1 MPQLPWLDD
10 TYFLDASVRNDMS
23 STLSPNHNSYWYG
36 GLSASVLAHK
46 WVNAEW
52 LNFWKLRASAAQVGT
67 TLNAYNIYP
76 TYSPGYQLWFTC
88 YNV

>member
-1 MPQLPWLDD
+1 MCIRD
-10 TYFLDASVRNDMS
+10 S
-23 STLSPNHNSYWYG
+23 WYG

-67 TLNAYNIYP
+67 TLDAYNR
-76 TYSPGYQLWFTC
+76 C
-88 YNV
+88 V

>member
-1 MPQLPWLDD
+1 MPQLLWAGMILI
-10 TYFLDASVRNDMS
+10 FLTFVRNDMS

-52 LNFWKLRASAAQVGT
+52 LNFWKTA
-67 TLNAYNIYP
+67 
-76 TYSPGYQLWFTC
+76 C
-88 YNV
+88 

>member
-10 TYFLDASVRNDMS
+10 TCFLDASVRNDMS

-52 LNFWKLRASAAQVGT
+52 LNFLETA
-67 TLNAYNIYP
+67 
-76 TYSPGYQLWFTC
+76 C
-88 YNV
+88 